1 MRTDEHSPKNSKYV
15 TNTDEKEQQIMS
27 IILNEVTKS
36 ILARRTVRSFTPE
49 PLTEDEKNTLLEC
62 AMWSPSARNAQ
73 KCYIRVVSDKAAL
86 DELNRD
92 FKDVV
97 GWDAPAYTRWDVN
110 PVYQTAPSLFF
121 IFADGPDPMNGGI
134 MAENICI
141 AAQGLGLNSCIIGSV
156 GALFETEKGEK
167 WKERL
172 NVPSDGAFV
181 VSVAVGHGNE
191 DPEPKPR
198 NREKFYEV
206 KI

>member
-1 MRTDEHSPKNSKYV
+1 MAN
-15 TNTDEKEQQIMS
+15 
-27 IILNEVTKS
+27 IILNAVTDA
-36 ILARRTVRSFTPE
+36 ILSRRTVRSFTDE

-62 AMWSPSARNAQ
+62 ALWAPSARNLQ
-73 KCYIRVVSDKAAL
+73 RCFVRVLSDMNAL
-86 DELNRD
+86 DELNAD
-92 FKDVV
+92 FKDTV
-97 GWDAPAYTRWDVN
+97 GWDTPAYTRWDVN